1 MKNIPTGRIEA
12 NTPCGVPLAM
22 ALTAMML
29 AGSTWTTAAVGGTA
43 SSAPCTNEADFQP
56 GTVVD
61 YESRDN
67 VSPVTS
73 RSKTQTLGRKDF
85 AGTRPVASLHTTFMN
100 NSPVF
105 LTTTY
110 AQIKDGQLIRY
121 GDQHGAGASLT
132 TTLYTPPPA
141 TPLDLQP
148 GQTVSVSYKSQA
160 GSGGVTVGFEV
171 TEKLTYHAVRR
182 SRRRSGRSRP
192 VGSPMKFPRDRH
204 PVNNRNRGWWCR
216 IGFLSKGHTA
226 GSQSGQS
233 APRVRRGRNASL
245 KWSRCVMK
253 RAPTRSILS

>member
-1 MKNIPTGRIEA
+1 M
-12 NTPCGVPLAM
+12 PLAM
-22 ALTAMML
+22 VLAAMML
-29 AGSTWTTAAVGGTA
+29 AGFTWTSAAMGASA
-43 SSAPCTNEADFQP
+43 SSAPCTNEADFQA

-67 VSPVTS
+67 MSSVIS
-73 RSKTQTLGRKDF
+73 RSKTETLGRKDF
-85 AGTRPVASLHTTFMN
+85 AGAQPVAALHTTFIN

-171 TEKLTYHAVRR
+171 TEKLTYHGRETIKTPLGTFETCRFTNEISTA
-182 SRRRSGRSRP
+182 STSGKQPTQKVEVQNWFP
-192 VGSPMKFPRDRH
+192 VEGPYR
-204 PVNNRNRGWWCR
+204 
-216 IGFLSKGHTA
+216 
-226 GSQSGQS
+226 GQS
-233 APRVRRGRNASL
+233 IRSVSPSGTPGQERLVEVI
-245 KWSRCVMK
+245 KMHYET
-253 RAPTRSILS
+253 RAN

>member
-1 MKNIPTGRIEA
+1 MNNRATRKIQSSITRDRR
-12 NTPCGVPLAM
+12 LAM

-29 AGSTWTTAAVGGTA
+29 AGSTWTNAAVGASA
-43 SSAPCTNEADFQP
+43 SSAACTNEADFQA

-67 VSPVTS
+67 LSSVTS
-73 RSKTQTLGRKDF
+73 RSKTETLGRKDF
-85 AGTRPVASLHTTFMN
+85 AGAQPVASLHTTFIN

-121 GDQHGAGASLT
+121 GDQHGAGAALT

-171 TEKLTYHAVRR
+171 TEKLTYHGRETIKTPLGTFETCR
-182 SRRRSGRSRP
+182 FTNEISSGPASGEQPKQKVVVQNWFP
-192 VGSPMKFPRDRH
+192 VEGPYR
-204 PVNNRNRGWWCR
+204 
-216 IGFLSKGHTA
+216 
-226 GSQSGQS
+226 GQS
-233 APRVRRGRNASL
+233 IRSVSPSGPQGQERIVEVVKMRYET
-245 KWSRCVMK
+245 
-253 RAPTRSILS
+253 RAN

>member
-29 AGSTWTTAAVGGTA
+29 AGSTSTTAAVGGTA

-171 TEKLTYHAVRR
+171 TEKLTYHGRETIKTPLGTFETCR
-182 SRRRSGRSRP
+182 FTNEISSGPASGEQPKQRVVVQNWFP
-192 VGSPMKFPRDRH
+192 VEGPYR
-204 PVNNRNRGWWCR
+204 
-216 IGFLSKGHTA
+216 
-226 GSQSGQS
+226 GQS
-233 APRVRRGRNASL
+233 IRSVSPSGTQGQERIVEVVKMRYET
-245 KWSRCVMK
+245 
-253 RAPTRSILS
+253 RAN

>member
-1 MKNIPTGRIEA
+1 MNNSATRKIQSSITRDRR
-12 NTPCGVPLAM
+12 LAM

-29 AGSTWTTAAVGGTA
+29 AGSTWTNAAVGASA
-43 SSAPCTNEADFQP
+43 SSAACTNEADFQA

-61 YESRDN
+61 YESRYN
-67 VSPVTS
+67 LSSVTS
-73 RSKTQTLGRKDF
+73 RSKTETLGRKDF
-85 AGTRPVASLHTTFMN
+85 AGAQPVASLHTTFIN

-171 TEKLTYHAVRR
+171 TEKLTYHGRETIKTPLGTFETCR
-182 SRRRSGRSRP
+182 FTNEISSGPASGEQPKQKVVVQNWFP
-192 VGSPMKFPRDRH
+192 VDGPYR
-204 PVNNRNRGWWCR
+204 
-216 IGFLSKGHTA
+216 
-226 GSQSGQS
+226 GQS
-233 APRVRRGRNASL
+233 IRSVSPSGPQGQERIVEVVKMRYET
-245 KWSRCVMK
+245 
-253 RAPTRSILS
+253 RAN

>member
-1 MKNIPTGRIEA
+1 MNNRATRKIQSSITRDRR
-12 NTPCGVPLAM
+12 LAM

-29 AGSTWTTAAVGGTA
+29 AGSTWTNAAVGASA
-43 SSAPCTNEADFQP
+43 SSAACTNEADFQA

-67 VSPVTS
+67 LSSVTS
-73 RSKTQTLGRKDF
+73 RSKTEALGRKDF
-85 AGTRPVASLHTTFMN
+85 AGAQPVASLHTTFIN

-121 GDQHGAGASLT
+121 GDQHGAGAALT

-171 TEKLTYHAVRR
+171 TEKLTYHGRETIKTPLGTFETCR
-182 SRRRSGRSRP
+182 FTNEISSGPASGEQPKQKVVVQNWFP
-192 VGSPMKFPRDRH
+192 VEGPYR
-204 PVNNRNRGWWCR
+204 
-216 IGFLSKGHTA
+216 
-226 GSQSGQS
+226 GQS
-233 APRVRRGRNASL
+233 IRSVSPSGPQGQERIVEVVKMRYET
-245 KWSRCVMK
+245 
-253 RAPTRSILS
+253 RAN